1 MNLLT
6 LNGTATVALNR
17 SPFVPSGNRNVV
29 ILNLSASA
37 VQPRTS
43 TDGGASW
50 ANWGASIP
58 AATAVERNIP
68 QGVNA
73 ASLAAAGAAFVVSAP

>member
-17 SPFVPSGNRNVV
+17 SPFAPGGNRNVT
-29 ILNLSASA
+29 IWNLSASA
-37 VQPRTS
+37 VQPRSS
-43 TDGGASW
+43 TDGGLTW

-58 AATAVERNIP
+58 AVTAVQINIP

-73 ASLAAAGAAFVVSAP
+73 ASLAAAGAAFIVSAP